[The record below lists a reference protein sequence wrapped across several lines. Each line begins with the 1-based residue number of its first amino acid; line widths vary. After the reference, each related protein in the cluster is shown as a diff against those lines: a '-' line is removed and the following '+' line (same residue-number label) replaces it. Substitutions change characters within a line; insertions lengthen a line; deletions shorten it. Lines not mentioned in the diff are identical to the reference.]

1 MRPMISGSEKIN
13 RQAEAMLKRL
23 CADGGETQTPDN
35 QAIGELMVAGGF
47 FEMLDGR
54 FVATVKGRREANGR
68 LHHHA

>member
-1 MRPMISGSEKIN
+1 MRPMISGSEKTN

-23 CADGGETQTPDN
+23 CAEGGEAPTLDN

-47 FEMLDGR
+47 FEILDGR